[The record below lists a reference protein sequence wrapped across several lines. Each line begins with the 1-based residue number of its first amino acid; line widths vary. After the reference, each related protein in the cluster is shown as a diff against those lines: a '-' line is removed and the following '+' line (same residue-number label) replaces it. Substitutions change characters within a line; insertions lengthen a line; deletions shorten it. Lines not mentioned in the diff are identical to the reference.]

1 MQEKIHKH
9 RMDFYYQSLVIYLL
23 FFAAYV
29 LIRGTVGES
38 FKALYNDPIF
48 YILILFI
55 IIFLFLVVLNII
67 RSPMII
73 LKSDRITFRNRFGER
88 DVLFSD
94 ILNVKIGRRR
104 KREEE
109 MTYRII
115 KLKLK
120 NRRKQLRIRA
130 NDFERGGELIN
141 EFLKIK
147 QQPQGE
153 ES

>member
-130 NDFERGGELIN
+130 NDFERGNELIN

-147 QQPQGE
+147 QQPQGDV
-153 ES
+153 S

>member
-147 QQPQGE
+147 QQPQG
-153 ES
+153 SIS

>member
-130 NDFERGGELIN
+130 NDFERGNELIN

-147 QQPQGE
+147 QQPQGDL
-153 ES
+153 S

>member
-147 QQPQGE
+147 QQPQGNI
-153 ES
+153 S

>member
-38 FKALYNDPIF
+38 FKTLYNDPIF

-147 QQPQGE
+147 QQPQGNI
-153 ES
+153 S

>member
-1 MQEKIHKH
+1 MLEKIHKH

-29 LIRGTVGES
+29 LIRGTLGES

-55 IIFLFLVVLNII
+55 IIFLFLVVLNTI

-147 QQPQGE
+147 QQPQGNV
-153 ES
+153 S